1 MKKDLHTMENSLPSS
16 ENELLTNLR
25 VFGSP
30 VFLQGKN
37 QFPEGKSFFFTHFTN
52 EKTPLSLEA
61 FVHIVNIY
69 PLFPYEKF
77 LRVQFNLYF

>member
-1 MKKDLHTMENSLPSS
+1 MKKHLCTMENSFPSS

-30 VFLQGKN
+30 VFLQGKS
-37 QFPEGKSFFFTHFTN
+37 QFSEGNSFFFMHFTN
-52 EKTPLSLEA
+52 EKTPLPLGA

-69 PLFPYEKF
+69 PVFPSQKF